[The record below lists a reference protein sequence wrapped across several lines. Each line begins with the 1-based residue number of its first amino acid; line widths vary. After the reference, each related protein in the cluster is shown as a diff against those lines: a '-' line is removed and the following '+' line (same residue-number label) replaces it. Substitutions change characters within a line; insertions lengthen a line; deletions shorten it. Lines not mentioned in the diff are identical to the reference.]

1 MLFVYL
7 LRSVYALL
15 AGLAIAFELAP
26 CTREA
31 FVKYGKTRVTSTIRG
46 GMCQSWPAVAA
57 RLCASATVS
66 KNLFSQFYY
75 VGAAVGSMLML
86 DLVCPPHSGL
96 PRSFQVLEAS
106 LQWTNHGG
114 IHAAVPDRIG
124 LLGLGMYNVHVFV
137 RLKESVL
144 DQPTTGARMHVGQY
158 VVGLIFY
165 LATPFALVVDRCYGL
180 GRNTV
185 PLWIVIAGLVLF
197 SYASLHQSR
206 CHQIL
211 FQLRRQ
217 GLQKRQFR
225 AKEQLASL
233 YALPCGDL
241 FDHVLCPHY
250 LCEIFIYTSIWIVT
264 GCNSITIL
272 YVVIWTLIN
281 LAITARETRQWY
293 CQVFGD
299 RLLHNRPALVP
310 FIW

>member
-1 MLFVYL
+1 MFFVYL

-31 FVKYGKTRVTSTIRG
+31 FVKYGKTRVTPTIRG

-86 DLVCPPHSGL
+86 DLVCPPRSGL
-96 PRSFQVLEAS
+96 PRSFQLLEAGLRWIS
-106 LQWTNHGG
+106 RSD
-114 IHAAVPDRIG
+114 IHAAVPDRIA
-124 LLGLGMYNVHVFV
+124 LLGLGMFNVHVFV
-137 RLKESVL
+137 RLKESAL
-144 DQPTTGARMHVGQY
+144 DQPATGARMHVGQY
-158 VVGLIFY
+158 AVGLLFY
-165 LATPFALVVDRCYGL
+165 FATPFALVVDWCYGL
-180 GRNTV
+180 GRDTV
-185 PLWIVIAGLVLF
+185 PLWMVIAGLALF

-211 FQLRRQ
+211 YRLRRQ
-217 GLQKRQFR
+217 GLQKRQSQP
-225 AKEQLASL
+225 KEQLANL
-233 YALPCGDL
+233 YALPYGDL

-250 LCEIFIYTSIWIVT
+250 LCEIFIYASIWITT
-264 GCNSITIL
+264 GCKSITIM
-272 YVVIWTLIN
+272 YVVMWTLIN
-281 LAITARETRQWY
+281 LAITARETQQWY

-299 RLLHNRPALVP
+299 RIIHNRPALVP